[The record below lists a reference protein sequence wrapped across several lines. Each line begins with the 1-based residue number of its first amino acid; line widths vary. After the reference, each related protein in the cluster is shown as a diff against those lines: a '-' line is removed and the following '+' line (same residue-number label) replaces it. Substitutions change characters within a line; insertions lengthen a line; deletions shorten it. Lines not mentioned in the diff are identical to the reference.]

1 MCPNHYFF
9 RTRSQHGL
17 YVNCKHTVFYMK
29 PTKISYLVRMAGQAP
44 AGPYKLRCSVRVLL

>member
-1 MCPNHYFF
+1 
-9 RTRSQHGL
+9 
-17 YVNCKHTVFYMK
+17 MK